1 MKNIGFIGTG
11 IMGSRMA
18 GNLLQ
23 AGFAVTVHNRTQT
36 KAAEL
41 LAAGAH
47 WAANPADLAQ
57 SDCVITM
64 LAHPQAVEA
73 AALAADTGFLDA
85 LRSGAV
91 WMDCSTGNPA
101 FARRM
106 AHEARQ
112 RAVHFLDAPVA
123 GSKNQAQDAGLLFL
137 VGGDADILA
146 RCHPLLEAMGKGVN
160 HVGEPGMGTALK
172 LVLNHLLATS
182 MLAFAEGLVLGESLG
197 LPQEVLL
204 NALVG
209 SAVVPPYMAGKR
221 TKIEAAD
228 FEAEFPLRWM
238 RKDLQMVAE
247 TAYDTG
253 AAMPVANSAKEIYQ
267 LAVRHGY
274 GDDDFSAIYAFLKH
288 MN

>member
-18 GNLLQ
+18 GNLLK
-23 AGFAVTVHNRTQT
+23 AGFSVTIHNRTQA
-36 KAAEL
+36 KANEL
-41 LAAGAH
+41 LATGAQ
-47 WAANPADLAQ
+47 WAATPAEMAQ

-73 AALAADTGFLDA
+73 AALDAETGFLDGM
-85 LRSGAV
+85 RPGAV
-91 WMDCSTGNPA
+91 WIDCSTGNPA

-106 AHEARQ
+106 AQEAIKRE
-112 RAVHFLDAPVA
+112 VHFLDAPVA

-146 RCHPLLEAMGKGVN
+146 RCNPVLEAMGKQVN

-197 LPQEVLL
+197 LPQELLL
-204 NALVG
+204 NTLIG
-209 SAVVPPYMAGKR
+209 SAIVPPYMAGKR
-221 TKIEAAD
+221 MKIESGD

-238 RKDLQMVAE
+238 RKDLQMVAK
-247 TAYDTG
+247 TAYDTET
-253 AAMPVANSAKEIYQ
+253 AMPIANIAKEIYQ
-267 LAVRHGY
+267 LATRHSY
-274 GDDDFSAIYAFLKH
+274 GDDDFSAIYAFLRH
-288 MN
+288 RE